1 MGEINFLKF
10 KKIFSL
16 LRDALSE
23 LNEVEEFV
31 ELLER
36 ELNEYKSLIDK
47 DSYVPKFKLVKSRIS
62 RLIER
67 VKFAQEEGLGCIGI
81 KLLLKGDISSNDKK
95 DLFDYIVSY
104 IDSRVRP
111 YDMVFI
117 LDSDVIGLV
126 IPLKSKKDLGIVA
139 KRIENMLLNIKAQ
152 TYSSKSILL
161 NFKINSFLVDGSSS
175 VDEVLSRLTK
185 SE

>member
-1 MGEINFLKF
+1 MEGVNFLKL
-10 KKIFSL
+10 KKTINL
-16 LRDALSE
+16 LRDALTE

-36 ELNEYKSLIDK
+36 ELNEYESLIDK
-47 DSYVPKFKLVKSRIS
+47 DSYVPKPKLIKSRIS

-67 VKFAQEEGLGCIGI
+67 MKFAQEEGLGCVGI
-81 KLLLKGDISSNDKK
+81 KLLLKGDVSSIDKK
-95 DLFDYIVSY
+95 GLFNYIVSY
-104 IDSRVRP
+104 IDGRVRP

-117 LDSDVIGLV
+117 LDNDVIGLV
-126 IPLKSKKDLGIVA
+126 IPLKIKKDLENVV

-175 VDEVLSRLTK
+175 VDEVFSRLAK